1 MTLYLVSSF
10 VLSNRNAIGKD
21 DIDMNELEQVQ
32 KQQSLAKQQQELMEL
47 IAKTETLFANIES
60 DTALSLSDITGVTDQ
75 MKQWSNVLE
84 TLEEKETRKRK
95 EKEAK
100 ERKKRESE
108 ENEKRKKE
116 NEERKE
122 REEKERKRR
131 EEKEA
136 EEKKN
141 EKRKRQNGKKK
152 EQEERKKMRDW
163 KNWKPFM

>member
-60 DTALSLSDITGVTDQ
+60 DAALSVSDITGVTDQ

-122 REEKERKRR
+122 REKKNERGEKKKKQRKR
-131 EEKEA
+131 
-136 EEKKN
+136 KN

-152 EQEERKKMRDW
+152 NKKSE
-163 KNWKPFM
+163 KK